1 MIWPFRRRVP
11 IPKPAPLDAAAI
23 VRRARRLRFRVRPDA
38 VSQLAGAYH
47 GARPGIGLT
56 FAELRAYEPGDD
68 VRHLDWNVTA
78 RQGRPFVRRFVEERA
93 LCLWLVVDVSASM
106 RFGPERKTKADR
118 AAQAAALLATAAIQ
132 NGDRAGLILV
142 SDRIEVELPPAG
154 GVRHLSQLVRALVA
168 TPTTSPKT
176 RLSVGLARVRR
187 TARRAM
193 IVVISDFISE
203 EPIATWRRAARR
215 HDTIALRVVDPRE
228 DQLPDAGLLV
238 LEDAEKGATRTIDT
252 SSKRVRKQYCRDRR
266 PPIGGVPALVHELG
280 HPGVHHDDR
289 HRPDRPTDR
298 AVLPPRD
305 PPRSDV
311 NGRKSP
317 GTRPPSAQPRA
328 GTLARARCDIPP
340 SHRAGDRRRRTV
352 VAARRLG
359 LAATSPPRRPPI
371 ARLVGHPG
379 RRRSDAARP
388 ARGPLRDDPRRV
400 DPQFGVSCRAKT
412 TEELSAD
419 ERLAELLGA
428 DAFQELMQFLDRIDL
443 LKFAPHG
450 PTTMTGSSTRR

>member
-1 MIWPFRRRVP
+1 MIWPFRRRANSQ
-11 IPKPAPLDAAAI
+11 KPAPLDAAAI

-78 RQGRPFVRRFVEERA
+78 RQGRPFVRRFVEERS
-93 LCLWLVVDVSASM
+93 LTLWLVVDVSASM
-106 RFGPERKTKADR
+106 RFGPERRTKADR

-142 SDRIEVELPPAG
+142 SDRIEVEWPPAG

-176 RLSVGLARVRR
+176 RLGVGLARVRR

-203 EPIATWRRAARR
+203 EPIASWRRAARR

-238 LEDAEKGATRTIDT
+238 LEDAEKGTTRAIDA
-252 SSKRVRKQYCRDRR
+252 SSKRLRKHY
-266 PPIGGVPALVHELG
+266 VE
-280 HPGVHHDDR
+280 
-289 HRPDRPTDR
+289 T
-298 AVLPPRD
+298 
-305 PPRSDV
+305 
-311 NGRKSP
+311 
-317 GTRPPSAQPRA
+317 
-328 GTLARARCDIPP
+328 
-340 SHRAGDRRRRTV
+340 
-352 VAARRLG
+352 
-359 LAATSPPRRPPI
+359 AT
-371 ARLVGHPG
+371 
-379 RRRSDAARP
+379 RRSAAFQRWCTNSGIQGFTMRTDADPIVPLIELFSRRATR
-388 ARGPLRDDPRRV
+388 RGP
-400 DPQFGVSCRAKT
+400 S
-412 TEELSAD
+412 
-419 ERLAELLGA
+419 
-428 DAFQELMQFLDRIDL
+428 
-443 LKFAPHG
+443 
-450 PTTMTGSSTRR
+450 